1 MFLQLLRQHIPPTLQ
16 RRVTLIEHRKTT
28 CICAQSLQYCDYGE
42 PADVL
47 QLVEL
52 DLSEPKDN
60 EVLVRLLA
68 APINPSDINTI
79 QGKYPV
85 KLPLPAIAGNE
96 GVGEVLRAGANVQKL
111 KRGQR
116 VVVVESALGTWRT
129 HANFS
134 EQQLLGIPN
143 KMDLATAATMVV
155 NPPTAYRMLKDFVPL
170 AQGDCVIQ
178 NGANS
183 AVGQIVHQLCKAWG
197 LKSIGIVRN
206 RPNLEELKTYLKLLG
221 ASEVLTEEELAQKDV
236 ANKLCKLPTPRLAL
250 NCVGGKNASEMAKL
264 LAVKG
269 VMVTYGGMSRKPVV
283 IPTPA
288 LIFKNISFCGF
299 WVTRWMREHKGKPTR
314 DKMFAELIE
323 MFDQGKLKG
332 VKHEMVPLKDY
343 KKAVSDALD
352 LKGMVGKKY
361 ILQMKC

>member
-1 MFLQLLRQHIPPTLQ
+1 MFSQLLRRHITPTLQ
-16 RRVTLIEHRKTT
+16 RRATSIEQRRTT
-28 CICAQSLQYCDYGE
+28 CICAQSLQYCENGE

-52 DLSEPKDN
+52 DISEPKMN

-68 APINPSDINTI
+68 APINPADINTI

-85 KLPLPAIAGNE
+85 KPPLPAIAGNE
-96 GVGEVLRAGANVQKL
+96 GVGEVLRTGGSVQKF

-116 VVVVESALGTWRT
+116 VVVVENGLGTWRT
-129 HANFS
+129 HANFT
-134 EQQLLGIPN
+134 EQQLLCIPHE
-143 KMDLATAATMVV
+143 MDLASAATLVV

-170 AQGDCVIQ
+170 AQGDCIIQ

-221 ASEVLTEEELAQKDV
+221 ASEVITEEELAQKDV
-236 ANKLCKLPTPRLAL
+236 ATKLCKLPSPRLAL
-250 NCVGGKNASEMAKL
+250 NCVGGKNASDMAKL
-264 LAVKG
+264 LAAKG
-269 VMVTYGGMSRKPVV
+269 VMVTYGGMSRKPVM

-288 LIFKNISFCGF
+288 LIFKSISFCGF
-299 WVTRWMREHKGKPTR
+299 WVTHWMREHKGKPER

-323 MFDQGKLKG
+323 FFNKGKLKG
-332 VKHEMVPLKDY
+332 AKHEMVPLKEY
-343 KKAVSDALD
+343 KTAVAATLNV
-352 LKGMVGKKY
+352 KGMVGKKY
-361 ILQMKC
+361 ILEMKC